1 MREQTYFSRK
11 SNYLWSSQVMTESG
25 LVFCG
30 HFWCV
35 CVCVCAL
42 PAIYYYLGSVN
53 TNEGEELGGTRGQ
66 GLG

>member
-1 MREQTYFSRK
+1 MYEGTDIFFK
-11 SNYLWSSQVMTESG
+11 ENYLWASQVMTESG

-35 CVCVCAL
+35 CVRVHAL
-42 PAIYYYLGSVN
+42 PAIYYYLGSEN